1 MCKYC
6 GPLVLL
12 HIPSCHEGV
21 NSSTDTCLHSF
32 SLGTMRVPNVVAACR
47 NYILVFIVYSNS
59 VVFRDTSCGSFVG
72 CTLQRKVIYR

>member
-12 HIPSCHEGV
+12 HIPSCREGV
-21 NSSTDTCLHSF
+21 NSSADVFAFFHS
-32 SLGTMRVPNVVAACR
+32 TMRVPNVVAACR
-47 NYILVFIVYSNS
+47 NSILVFIVYSNS
-59 VVFRDTSCGSFVG
+59 VVFRDTFCGSFVG